1 VKIALVRKDF
11 SPKGGGGERYSVDLA
26 RAFRDFG
33 HEVHIFAHRYEPM
46 KGISFHTVAVP
57 LKPFGSA
64 GPGFSATF
72 MTKFLQDIVYCS
84 T

>member
-1 VKIALVRKDF
+1 MKIALVRKDF

-26 RAFRDFG
+26 KSLRDYG

-57 LKPFGSA
+57 LKPFG
-64 GPGFSATF
+64 
-72 MTKFLQDIVYCS
+72 LQNWIFAQNVRRALGGE
-84 T
+84 